1 MRIAR
6 WLGDLL
12 LILCGLTVSVF
23 AAEYISRFVR
33 PVSPGTWVDCNG
45 HPVDLNASTPFWPQ
59 LPPRRVVRTIAPE
72 YDVVATIDSAGNRVP
87 DGGTSPD
94 VLFLGDSFTFGLG
107 VSDRETFVW
116 IYCNSLGL
124 TCANLGRPGT
134 GTIRQIETLNYY
146 LNQGL
151 AAARGEA
158 VRFYDDVVPWRRKRF
173 ER

>member
-12 LILCGLTVSVF
+12 LILCGITMSVF
-23 AAEYISRFVR
+23 AAEYISRFVK
-33 PVSPGTWVDCNG
+33 PVTPGTWIDSKGNQ
-45 HPVDLNASTPFWPQ
+45 VDLNASTPFWPQ
-59 LPPRRVVRTIAPE
+59 LPPGRVVRTVAPE
-72 YDVVATIDSAGNRVP
+72 YDVVATIHSAGNRVL
-87 DGGTSPD
+87 DSGISSD

-107 VSDRETFVW
+107 VSDRQTFVW
-116 IYCNSLGL
+116 IYGSRLGL

-146 LNQGL
+146 LN
-151 AAARGEA
+151 RG
-158 VRFYDDVVPWRRKRF
+158 WRPREVKLFAFMMTSYLGGRKRF